1 MESLEYPAIS
11 AKAPLRVCVIDG
23 DAAVRDSLATLMS
36 LNGHEVCA
44 FETGADFIAALDDG
58 SQNCVDCV
66 ICEAELPD
74 VSGLELFSAF
84 RRRCPDIRFALLMSR
99 KDPHAI
105 SAARRSGV
113 NAVFQ
118 KPLVHRTLRAFV
130 TGKTSSGSPRFGN
143 YG

>member
-1 MESLEYPAIS
+1 MESVEYPAIS

-23 DAAVRDSLATLMS
+23 DAAVRDSLATLMT

-44 FETGADFIAALDDG
+44 FETGAAFITALDA
-58 SQNCVDCV
+58 DCV

-74 VSGLELFSAF
+74 ISGLELFQAF
-84 RRRCPDIRFALLMSR
+84 RQRCPDIRFALLMSR